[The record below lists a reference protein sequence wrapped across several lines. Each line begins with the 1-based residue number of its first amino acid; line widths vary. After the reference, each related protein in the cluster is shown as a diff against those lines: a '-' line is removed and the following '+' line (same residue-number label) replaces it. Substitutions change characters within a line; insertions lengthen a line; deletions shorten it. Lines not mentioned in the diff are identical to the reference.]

1 MLRFNFSKTHLDIE
15 RRLLNT
21 TYANIEL
28 DLSEVMKTDSSFSND
43 ISRGGKIQSH
53 RTGFTAGLRRSR
65 YGSYEKYRASG
76 GMLCRIQPREHQRE
90 SWCVSK
96 NRMFSESTAI
106 GSSPIVDYSSTD
118 GSVEAQE
125 IVDGGN
131 IEEKNTFSKA
141 SRPCRIV
148 AWHARTLTPAASLE
162 STTTLVPRFFFSTP
176 STQLLDRVGIDT

>member
-1 MLRFNFSKTHLDIE
+1 
-15 RRLLNT
+15 
-21 TYANIEL
+21 
-28 DLSEVMKTDSSFSND
+28 MKTDSSFSND

-141 SRPCRIV
+141 SRPCRMAYSYVDPSSIIGKHHHPCI
-148 AWHARTLTPAASLE
+148 ALLLLDTIYPTARPGQHRHLGKMDLVFAPTSCSISKPNSDPAASP
-162 STTTLVPRFFFSTP
+162 SHTLYCP
-176 STQLLDRVGIDT
+176 